1 MLGDIPKARTLIDD
15 AIRFIR
21 LIGEPGASGATA
33 LAIGTLKRAKALT
46 FRDRTPRSKGRNV
59 KMTPALGDEVRRLH
73 RKHPDWTVDQIS
85 AHLGINNGRVHEAL
99 HYGWW

>member
-21 LIGEPGASGATA
+21 LTGEPRATSYA
-33 LAIGTLKRAKALT
+33 VAILQKAKALT
-46 FRDRTPRSKGRNV
+46 FRDRSPRSKGRNV
-59 KMTPALGDEVRRLH
+59 KMTAALGNEVRRLH
-73 RKHPDWTVDQIS
+73 HKHPDWTVDQIS